1 MDGIEGG
8 VPASGPSGWQGG
20 EVFSE
25 VQRWN
30 RAEANSKMKIPCL
43 DLVSRQVA
51 LDYLREN
58 WYHSARRCF
67 ELFFH
72 CTAYDTRE
80 RGPSA
85 TTFLITSRH
94 RYCMAVKISIK

>member
-1 MDGIEGG
+1 MRLLLAEDERSLAKAVGAILEKNKFSVDIVYDG
-8 VPASGPSGWQGG
+8 A
-20 EVFSE
+20 
-25 VQRWN
+25 
-30 RAEANSKMKIPCL
+30 
-43 DLVSRQVA
+43 DA

-72 CTAYDTRE
+72 DTAYDTRE
-80 RGPSA
+80 RGPRA

-94 RYCMAVKISIK
+94 RYCMVVQVILLLRVLS